1 MLNINYD
8 TSVSLSIKQNKV
20 FIVLYPIIVLS
31 TVYLLSNLNLSDR
44 FSIATILLPF
54 ILLLSFNFYF
64 ILSIFILSLFVE
76 YSIYYFSI
84 SSLMVP
90 IVLLSYILTFR
101 AGLIQT
107 PNSIIKYLIIFI
119 ISIIPSYFV
128 STVKIEYWLL
138 SYNLLVFNAIILIFP
153 IVFERSKNI
162 KQVAIVFLL
171 GSALNSIFLIIKTL
185 ITGRR
190 EFGFAGIMF
199 GDIVGIAI
207 VISFSCL
214 LLLKHRKK
222 IFIPLTL
229 LLLIGMVFTQTRNSW
244 VTLGIVLL
252 LLSVHFILR
261 SSIFELSRG
270 QAIKKIALWFLSILF
285 LISLLQIVNPKVF
298 SRVSSTKV
306 ESTEKAA
313 GSITDINSLATRYFI
328 WTTAYNVFLD
338 NPIVGTGYHSFRFIS
353 NKYNDLDP
361 YIYKLYVRDLTPH
374 TTILALL
381 ADTGIIG
388 FLGFITFLVL
398 TLLFMKRNCD
408 LSITNEQ
415 KLFSFISY
423 WCAIYISISMI
434 MTDAWLW
441 GTLHVL
447 WAILL
452 GLSVSIRNN
461 ISIKRFI

>member
-1 MLNINYD
+1 
-8 TSVSLSIKQNKV
+8 
-20 FIVLYPIIVLS
+20 
-31 TVYLLSNLNLSDR
+31 
-44 FSIATILLPF
+44 
-54 ILLLSFNFYF
+54 
-64 ILSIFILSLFVE
+64 
-76 YSIYYFSI
+76 
-84 SSLMVP
+84 MVP
-90 IVLLSYILTFR
+90 IVFFSFILTFR

-107 PNSIIKYLIIFI
+107 HNSIGKYLIIFI
-119 ISIIPSYFV
+119 AFIIPSYFI
-128 STVKIEYWLL
+128 SIAKIESWLL
-138 SYNLLVFNAIILIFP
+138 SYNLFVFITIILIFP
-153 IVFERSKNI
+153 SVVERSKNI

-199 GDIVGIAI
+199 GDLVGIAI

-214 LLLKHRKK
+214 LLLRHRKK

-229 LLLIGMVFTQTRNSW
+229 LLLIGVVFTQTRNSW
-244 VTLGIVLL
+244 VTLGITLF

-261 SSIFELSRG
+261 SSIFELSRIH
-270 QAIKKIALWFLSILF
+270 ATKKIALWFLSILI
-285 LISLLQIVNPKVF
+285 LISLVQFVNPKVF
-298 SRVSSTKV
+298 TRVSSSKV
-306 ESTEKAA
+306 VSTEKTA

-338 NPIVGTGYHSFRFIS
+338 NPIIGTGYHSFRFIS
-353 NKYNDLDP
+353 NKYNDWDP
-361 YIYKLYVRDLTPH
+361 YVYKLFVRDLTPH

-388 FLGFITFLVL
+388 FLGFIIFLVL
-398 TLLFMKRNCD
+398 TLLFMKRNLD

-452 GLSVSIRNN
+452 GISVSIRNN
-461 ISIKRFI
+461 ISIKKNNQIILSRDLMIDE